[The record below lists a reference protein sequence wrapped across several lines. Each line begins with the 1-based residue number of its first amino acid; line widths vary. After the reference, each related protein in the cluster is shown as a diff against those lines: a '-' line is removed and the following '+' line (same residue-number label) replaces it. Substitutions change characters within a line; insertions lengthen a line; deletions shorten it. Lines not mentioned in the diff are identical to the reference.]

1 MKFRNIQVA
10 KITGTKVLA
19 GLLVFGLTFSTP
31 VAAYAAEESPVQ
43 AVSEGTEDGEKLMAK
58 SIDGRDTLT
67 EVSDRVLEM
76 IEKKEVEYNEDTGYL
91 EDTGLRDETKKGWK
105 VDPDTGDEVEV
116 IPANPDVPVT
126 PDQPGDSGNSDSNK
140 DTPDTPQ
147 QPAADNQDNG
157 QQPSA
162 DQPESSDENNAQEP
176 ENVPQE
182 AEQKMTNEELVKKQ
196 QIVKLPEYEED
207 FRFWTVA
214 RKYAFAK
221 TKISIREAVPEEI
234 SGSSDN
240 DQTESDL
247 EAAKADAQKL
257 FPKKVSVK
265 TKKSKK
271 KASLKKAKTVKKV
284 QFNTFS
290 AVKNTA
296 EASDKK
302 TSAAKKNTT
311 AFNTGAAKALQDETL
326 NASLASQQLTEKVR
340 SVGEISQDGLLYIL
354 KEEKNGWLYVE
365 SGNVRGF
372 VKESELYT
380 GDAAQ
385 VLLSGYQKQAKKAA
399 KKEKTAYT
407 GIEGTAALAKETVPA
422 NENQAFTHVRA
433 TVNQTLAAKK
443 YALADASR
451 SNGTVAIQEEANS
464 DSRVIGTMFQGNLC
478 YILADADKDWIYV
491 ESGDVRGFVP
501 KEAIQTGDEV
511 TTQVEDAGE
520 GAYQTATELIAP
532 EDNRA
537 LYYSYASVKPGT
549 PGNAIRQ
556 AMLDF
561 AAQFIGNPYV
571 WGGTSLTDGADCS
584 GFVQQIY
591 KTFGYELPRVAE
603 DQSQYGTKIAV
614 EDAQPGDLI
623 FYAKDGYVHHVVMY
637 AGDGKTIEAA
647 NEDQGIISG
656 TVYNP
661 EAVWATRILEENYN
675 LEGTDVNEQNAAAE
689 QYGDSLGEYTIDY
702 YCSCETCR
710 AKASKVKTTGTP
722 VIEGQT
728 IAVNPDE
735 IPYGTKVIIDGHV
748 FTAEDYDT
756 SGEEKHISIYVNDHE
771 TAQKLN
777 EKKTEVRLA
786 K

>member
-1 MKFRNIQVA
+1 MKYRNIQVVKMTGV
-10 KITGTKVLA
+10 KILA
-19 GLLVFGLTFSTP
+19 GLLVFGLTFSAPAT
-31 VAAYAAEESPVQ
+31 AWAAESGLTEVTSNG
-43 AVSEGTEDGEKLMAK
+43 SENGEKLQAK

-67 EVSDRVLEM
+67 EVSDLVLEM
-76 IEKKEVEYNEDTGYL
+76 IHNEEIRYNEETGYL
-91 EDTGLRDETKKGWK
+91 EDTGLRDAAKTGWK
-105 VDPDTGDEVEV
+105 VDPITGDEVEV

-126 PDQPGDSGNSDSNK
+126 PEQPTDPVN
-140 DTPDTPQ
+140 PDTPQ
-147 QPAADNQDNG
+147 QPSDGNVNNE
-157 QQPSA
+157 QQPSE
-162 DQPESSDENNAQEP
+162 DQTEGSEEKNKAQE
-176 ENVPQE
+176 QE
-182 AEQKMTNEELVKKQ
+182 KNTQDSEHKMTNEELVKRQ
-196 QIVKLPEYEED
+196 QIVSLPEYEED

-221 TKISIREAVPEEI
+221 TKISIREAIPEDI
-234 SGSSDN
+234 SGAVDT
-240 DQTESDL
+240 DRTESDIQ
-247 EAAKADAQKL
+247 EATADAKKL
-257 FPKKVSVK
+257 FHKETSVK
-265 TKKSKK
+265 AKKSKTKSSAK
-271 KASLKKAKTVKKV
+271 KTKTAKKV
-284 QFNTFS
+284 QLNTFS
-290 AVKNTA
+290 AETLKNTA
-296 EASDKK
+296 DTSGKKSSLNSD
-302 TSAAKKNTT
+302 T
-311 AFNTGAAKALQDETL
+311 ATALQDDTL
-326 NASLASQQLTEKVR
+326 NASPASRQLTEKVR

-365 SGNVRGF
+365 SGKVRGF

-385 VLLSGYQKQAKKAA
+385 VLLSGYQKQAKKA
-399 KKEKTAYT
+399 KTAYT
-407 GIEGTAALAKETVPA
+407 GIEGTASLAKETVSA

-433 TVNQTLAAKK
+433 TVNQTLATKK
-443 YALADASR
+443 YALADASK
-451 SNGTVAIQEEANS
+451 SDGTVAIQEEANGQ
-464 DSRVIGTMFQGNLC
+464 SRVIGTMSQGNLC
-478 YILADADKDWIYV
+478 YILADAEKDWIYV
-491 ESGDVRGFVP
+491 ESGDVRGFVS
-501 KEAIQTGDEV
+501 KEAVQTGDEV
-511 TTQVEDAGE
+511 KAQVEAAGE

-571 WGGTSLTDGADCS
+571 WGGTSLTEGADCS

-591 KTFGYELPRVAE
+591 KNFGYNLPRVAE
-603 DQSQYGTKIAV
+603 DQSQYGTKIPV

-656 TVYNP
+656 TVYIP

-675 LEGTDVNEQNAAAE
+675 LEGTDVNEQNATAE
-689 QYGDSLGEYTIDY
+689 QYGDSIGEYTIDY

-710 AKASKVKTTGTP
+710 AKASKIKATGTP
-722 VIEGQT
+722 IVEGQT
-728 IAVNPDE
+728 IAVDPDE
-735 IPYGTKVIIDGHV
+735 IPYATKVIIDGHV

-756 SGEEKHISIYVNDHE
+756 SGKEKHISIYVNEHE

-777 EKKTEVRLA
+777 EKKAEVHLV

>member
-10 KITGTKVLA
+10 KMTGTKVLA

-31 VAAYAAEESPVQ
+31 VAVYAAEDGSVQ
-43 AVSEGTEDGEKLMAK
+43 VSSEGTEDGEKLKAK

-67 EVSDRVLEM
+67 EVSDLVLEM
-76 IEKKEVEYNEDTGYL
+76 IEKKEVEYNEETGYL
-91 EDTGLRDETKKGWK
+91 EDTGLRDEAKKGWK
-105 VDPDTGDEVEV
+105 VDPLTGDEVEA
-116 IPANPDVPVT
+116 IPANPDTPVT
-126 PDQPGDSGNSDSNK
+126 PDQPSIPETPDSKK

-147 QPAADNQDNG
+147 QPSDDNTNNG
-157 QQPSA
+157 QEQQPSS
-162 DQPESSDENNAQEP
+162 DQPGNPEENKAPEQENNQ
-176 ENVPQE
+176 QE
-182 AEQKMTNEELVKKQ
+182 AEQKMTNEELLKKQ

-221 TKISIREAVPEEI
+221 SKTSIREAIPEEI
-234 SGSSDN
+234 SGASDT

-247 EAAKADAQKL
+247 EAAKADAKKL
-257 FPKKVSVK
+257 FPQKTSKKK
-265 TKKSKK
+265 TKK
-271 KASLKKAKTVKKV
+271 KASLKKEKTVKKV

-290 AVKNTA
+290 AIKNKKKI
-296 EASDKK
+296 SDKK
-302 TSAAKKNTT
+302 TSVAAKDTT
-311 AFNTGAAKALQDETL
+311 TFDTDAAKALQDDTL
-326 NASLASQQLTEKVR
+326 NASLASQQMTEKVR

-372 VKESELYT
+372 VKESDLYT

-399 KKEKTAYT
+399 KKAKITYT
-407 GIEGTAALAKETVPA
+407 GIEGTAAVAKATVPA

-443 YALADASR
+443 YALADASKT
-451 SNGTVAIQEEANS
+451 NGTVAIQEEANV
-464 DSRVIGTMFQGNLC
+464 DSRVIGTMSQGNLC
-478 YILADADKDWIYV
+478 YILADADKDWVYV
-491 ESGDVRGFVP
+491 ESGDVRGFVS
-501 KEAIQTGDEV
+501 KEALQSGEEV
-511 TTQVEDAGE
+511 TAQVDAAGE

-532 EDNRA
+532 EENQA

-591 KTFGYELPRVAE
+591 KTFGYDLPRVAE

-656 TVYNP
+656 TVYAP

-675 LEGTDVNEQNAAAE
+675 LEGTDVGEQNAATE

-710 AKASKVKTTGTP
+710 AKASKVKATGTP
-722 VIEGQT
+722 VVEGQT

-756 SGEEKHISIYVNDHE
+756 SGKEKHISIYVNDHE

-777 EKKTEVRLA
+777 EKKAEVHLM